1 MSAVSGPGS
10 SSLPSTVVEVG
21 LEKRRRAGLV
31 AVLAVA
37 GLGLAV
43 AAVFVALLRARGLP
57 LGVSAYHAARE
68 QLITSITEALPGRL
82 AFPVTQLLGHVFLSP
97 PFYLAMA
104 AILFVEWAWPVRREQ
119 PVLSP
124 SFVHDLIWYLV
135 TIAIFVVVGGAAWG
149 GIRGLYEHHLRF
161 LGGGVIPA
169 RPAWL
174 RFLLGVVVGD
184 FLAWLHHLIRHKV
197 RAFWLFHEVHHAQ
210 RHMNQWTNERVHL
223 VDGLVAM
230 AIQALPLLVLG
241 VPSFET
247 GAFVV
252 AAAWY
257 TRLYHA
263 NVRGNF
269 GVLRYLLVTP
279 QSHRLHHSLQPEH
292 EDQNFGVIFSV
303 WDRLFGTLN
312 RDATVYPET
321 GVTDPRFPVERGF
334 ADVLG
339 LRAFLR
345 QQVHPFR
352 GLVELLRRR

>member
-1 MSAVSGPGS
+1 MNAVPAA
-10 SSLPSTVVEVG
+10 
-21 LEKRRRAGLV
+21 RRRASLV
-31 AVLAVA
+31 AVAIVAVI
-37 GLGLAV
+37 GLGLAG
-43 AAVFVALLRARGLP
+43 AFVLSLRARGLP
-57 LGVSAYHAARE
+57 VTFASYRAARE
-68 QLITSITEALPGRL
+68 ELIAAAASALPAGL
-82 AFPVTQLLGHVFLSP
+82 AFVVGQWLGHVFLSP
-97 PFYLAMA
+97 PFYLATA
-104 AILFVEWAWPVRREQ
+104 AILFVEWAWPVHSEQ
-119 PVLSP
+119 AVLSP
-124 SFVHDLIWYLV
+124 SFVHDLMWYLAV
-135 TIAIFVVVGGAAWG
+135 IGVFVGVSGWCWQALRGA
-149 GIRGLYEHHLRF
+149 YQHHLRF

-169 RPAWL
+169 NPLWL
-174 RFLLGVVVGD
+174 RLSLGIVVGD
-184 FLAWLHHLIRHKV
+184 FLAWFHHLIRHKV

-223 VDGLVAM
+223 VDALAAM

-247 GAFVV
+247 GAYVV

-263 NVRGNF
+263 NVRSNF
-269 GVLRYLLVTP
+269 GWLRYLLVTP
-279 QSHRLHHSLQPEH
+279 QSHRLHHSLRPEH

-321 GVTDPRFPVERGF
+321 GVANPAFPVERGY

-352 GLVELLRRR
+352 GLMDLLRRR

>member
-1 MSAVSGPGS
+1 MSAASSGGAVGS
-10 SSLPSTVVEVG
+10 
-21 LEKRRRAGLV
+21 RRAGLI

-37 GLGLAV
+37 SLGFALA
-43 AAVFVALLRARGLP
+43 AMFALVLRARGLTVNVA
-57 LGVSAYHAARE
+57 GYHAVRE
-68 QLITSITEALPGRL
+68 QLIAALAAALPARL
-82 AFPVTQLLGHVFLSP
+82 AFPVGQWLGHVFLSP
-97 PFYLAMA
+97 PFYLATA
-104 AILFVEWAWPVRREQ
+104 AILFVEWAWPVQAEQ

-135 TIAIFVVVGGAAWG
+135 TIGAFVAVSGWAWQALRGA
-149 GIRGLYEHHLRF
+149 YEHHVRF

-169 RPAWL
+169 RPMWL
-174 RFLLGVVVGD
+174 RLLLGIVVGD
-184 FLAWLHHLIRHKV
+184 FLAWLHHLVRHKV

-241 VPSFET
+241 VPSLET

-263 NVRGNF
+263 NVRSNF

-279 QSHRLHHSLQPEH
+279 QSHRVHHSMRPEH

-303 WDRLFGTLN
+303 WDRMFGTLN
-312 RDATVYPET
+312 GDAAVYPET
-321 GVTDPRFPVERGF
+321 GVADARFPVERGYR
-334 ADVLG
+334 DVLG

-345 QQVHPFR
+345 QQLHPFR
-352 GLVELLRRR
+352 GLVRLLRRR

>member
-1 MSAVSGPGS
+1 VNVTTPGQV
-10 SSLPSTVVEVG
+10 PAR
-21 LEKRRRAGLV
+21 RRRAGLI
-31 AVLAVA
+31 AVA
-37 GLGLAV
+37 IVAALGLAL
-43 AAVFVALLRARGLP
+43 AAGFLLSLRARGLP
-57 LGVSAYHAARE
+57 VTFAGYHAARE
-68 QLITSITEALPGRL
+68 HLIDLVSSALPARL
-82 AFPVTQLLGHVFLSP
+82 AFPIGQWLGHVFLSP
-97 PFYLAMA
+97 PFYLATA
-104 AILFVEWAWPVRREQ
+104 AILFVEWAWPVRTDQ
-119 PVLSP
+119 HALSP
-124 SFVHDLIWYLV
+124 SFVHDLLWYLV
-135 TIAIFVVVGGAAWG
+135 TIGVFVAISGWAWQAL
-149 GIRGLYEHHLRF
+149 RGLYEHHLRA

-169 RPAWL
+169 RPMWL
-174 RFLLGVVVGD
+174 RLLLGVIIGD

-210 RHMNQWTNERVHL
+210 RQMNQWTNERVHL

-241 VPSFET
+241 VPSLET

-263 NVRGNF
+263 NVRSNF

-279 QSHRLHHSLQPEH
+279 QSHRVHHSMQPEH

-321 GVTDPRFPVERGF
+321 GVADPRFPVEGGY

-339 LRAFLR
+339 LRALVR
-345 QQVHPFR
+345 QQIHPFR
-352 GLVELLRRR
+352 GLVGLLRRR

>member
-1 MSAVSGPGS
+1 VSAVPSVAAG
-10 SSLPSTVVEVG
+10 LPDPVTAVEQ
-21 LEKRRRAGLV
+21 RRRGAL
-31 AVLAVA
+31 LAA
-37 GLGLAV
+37 LAV
-43 AAVFVALLRARGLP
+43 AAVGVGLAALFVVLLRVRGLAIDVA
-57 LGVSAYHAARE
+57 GYHAAR
-68 QLITSITEALPGRL
+68 QQMIDALAGPLPAPL
-82 AFPVTQLLGHVFLSP
+82 AFAVNQWLGHVFLSP
-97 PFYLAMA
+97 AFYLATA
-104 AILFVEWAWPVRREQ
+104 AILFAEWAWPVHAQ
-119 PVLSP
+119 QSALSP
-124 SFVHDLIWYLV
+124 SFVHDLLWYLA
-135 TIAIFVVVGGAAWG
+135 TIGAFVALSGWAWHAL
-149 GIRGLYEHHLRF
+149 RDAYEHHLRF
-161 LGGGVIPA
+161 LGGGALPA
-169 RPAWL
+169 RPLWL
-174 RFLLGVVVGD
+174 RLLLGIMAGD

-210 RHMNQWTNERVHL
+210 RQMNQWTNERVHL

-241 VPSFET
+241 VPSLET
-247 GAFVV
+247 GAYVV

-263 NVRGNF
+263 NVRSNLGW
-269 GVLRYLLVTP
+269 LRYLLVTP
-279 QSHRLHHSLQPEH
+279 QSHRLHHSLRPEH

-321 GVTDPRFPVERGF
+321 GVVDPGFPVEGGY

-352 GLVELLRRR
+352 GLIALLRRR

>member
-1 MSAVSGPGS
+1 MTEASAAGGAA
-10 SSLPSTVVEVG
+10 LTRE
-21 LEKRRRAGLV
+21 RRAGLIAV
-31 AVLAVA
+31 AVIAAL
-37 GLGLAV
+37 GLGLAGS
-43 AAVFVALLRARGLP
+43 FVLSLRARGLP
-57 LGVSAYHAARE
+57 VTFASYHATRE
-68 QLITSITEALPGRL
+68 QLIAAVTSALPARL
-82 AFPVTQLLGHVFLSP
+82 AFPAGQWLGHVFLAP
-97 PFYLAMA
+97 PFYLATA
-104 AILFVEWAWPVRREQ
+104 AILFVEWAWPVRTEQ
-119 PVLSP
+119 SVLSP

-135 TIAIFVVVGGAAWG
+135 TIGVFVAVSGWAWQGLRGA
-149 GIRGLYEHHLRF
+149 YEHHLRF

-169 RPAWL
+169 RPLWL
-174 RFLLGVVVGD
+174 RLVLGSVVGD
-184 FLAWLHHLIRHKV
+184 LLAWLHHLIRHKV

-210 RHMNQWTNERVHL
+210 RQMNQWTNERVHL
-223 VDGLVAM
+223 IDGLVAM

-241 VPSFET
+241 VPSLET

-263 NVRGNF
+263 NVRSNF

-279 QSHRLHHSLQPEH
+279 QSHRLHHSMCPEH

-321 GVTDPRFPVERGF
+321 GVADPRFPVERGY

-352 GLVELLRRR
+352 GLLGLLRRR

>member
-1 MSAVSGPGS
+1 VNFRPGPDVS
-10 SSLPSTVVEVG
+10 PSCADAG
-21 LEKRRRAGLV
+21 LERRRRAGLV

-43 AAVFVALLRARGLP
+43 AALFIGILRARGLP
-57 LGVSAYHAARE
+57 LGVAAYHAARE
-68 QLITSITEALPGRL
+68 QLIGSVTDALPGHL
-82 AFPVTQLLGHVFLSP
+82 FAFPVSQLLGHVFLSP
-97 PFYLAMA
+97 PFYLATA
-104 AILFVEWAWPVRREQ
+104 GILFVEWAWPVRSEQ

-135 TIAIFVVVGGAAWG
+135 TIGSFVVVGGAAWG
-149 GIRGLYEHHLRF
+149 ALRGLYEQHLRF

-174 RFLLGVVVGD
+174 RFLLGVAIGD
-184 FLAWLHHLIRHKV
+184 FLAWSHHVIRHKV

-223 VDGLVAM
+223 VDGLVAL

-247 GAFVV
+247 GAYVV

-263 NVRGNF
+263 NVRSNF
-269 GVLRYLLVTP
+269 GPLRHLLVTP
-279 QSHRLHHSLQPEH
+279 QSHRVHHSLQPEH

-303 WDRLFGTLN
+303 WDRLFGTSN

-352 GLVELLRRR
+352 GLWGLLRRR